1 MRRRGRAATE
11 ATVSGA
17 DVLTTLGAVFLQA
30 GVQIFFQPSAVSTEL
45 TFLTRLIVFKKDFPF
60 KDKHIYTGLVAAFN

>member
-1 MRRRGRAATE
+1 MCATE
-11 ATVSGA
+11 GTVYRA
-17 DVLTTLGAVFLQA
+17 HVLTTLAAVFLNV